1 MRLRVR
7 HQLNAFAK
15 YMLFTDQV
23 LCSSFLKD
31 RSVGE
36 MGSFPESP
44 LGL

>member
-15 YMLFTDQV
+15 YMLFIDQI

-31 RSVGE
+31 RNVGK